1 MKKKHR
7 RVATTPGHWQSWGAE
22 PQLVTETVTMTGSSS
37 LSATGSDEKG
47 VFKIDTVSPLIE
59 SEFFKI
65 HFQPL
70 KNGLYDDRSFIV
82 LTESYDTRTAG
93 RCGACTCGAPGANV
107 WAYYLTRY
115 AEA

>member
-70 KNGLYDDRSFIV
+70 KNGLYR
-82 LTESYDTRTAG
+82 YDTRTAG